1 MFLWWRD
8 LTGRP
13 DTSPEESQAQA
24 LAVTEETTQ
33 EIADLTEML
42 GATGLTRPS
51 TVSKS
56 KYNKWAVAEYNRHV
70 GEEARQGWDRMDHQR
85 QQDRANFLESGHER
99 AAAARA
105 QREAAAERVRQ
116 FKEDVSVVGQQGRDE
131 LLEYKQAAES
141 MRQAALNEGVRL
153 AQLYGAE
160 QKEKVLESR
169 NERYED
175 NRNAANAY
183 KDGEVERAAIYA
195 AAAERELQEK
205 RERVARIR
213 AETHPEVVRQS
224 KDHFYSVRKSAAD
237 DVRAS
242 VKDWSQEAS
251 YKNDQTLA
259 RAKENR
265 DAAERTK
272 KQAADG
278 QEILRRQR
286 AAEADAIRQGVR
298 AIGDKKEHDKL
309 SDLLNKRDEHD
320 KCFESKY
327 VTQPE
332 AESVVTSNYD
342 ELANRHQQELKQAT
356 PGKVIPR
363 GDWFPIFNGL
373 GWFGDVKQ

>member
-42 GATGLTRPS
+42 GATGLKRPS